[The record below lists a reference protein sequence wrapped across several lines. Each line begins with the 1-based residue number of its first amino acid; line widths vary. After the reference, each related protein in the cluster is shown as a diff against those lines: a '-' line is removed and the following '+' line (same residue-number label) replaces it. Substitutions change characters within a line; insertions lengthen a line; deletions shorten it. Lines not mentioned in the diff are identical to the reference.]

1 MKVHHLNCGTMRSP
15 GGRLLDGQPGLA
27 RRSSMV
33 AHCLLLETPD
43 SLVLV
48 DTGFGTHAV
57 ADPDGWLGRGFR
69 VMTGAKPSYED
80 SAVAQIRALGLDP
93 ADVRHIVMTHLDV
106 DHAGGLADFPQAVVH
121 VSAEERKAASA
132 PHGFAEKTRYGAAQF
147 AHSPLWSTYP
157 DAGEQW
163 FGFDAVRPLRGLP
176 PEILLVPLAGH
187 TLGHSGVAVDTGEGW
202 LLHAG
207 DSYFFHGQLN
217 PVRPEC
223 PPGLRLLQRLNEMD
237 RRQRLSNEER
247 LRTLAHDHGDEVTV
261 FSSHSPVELR
271 ALRR

>member
-1 MKVHHLNCGTMRSP
+1 MKVHHLNCGAMRP
-15 GGRLLDGQPGLA
+15 WGGRLFDGQPGLA

-33 AHCLLLETPD
+33 AHCLLVETPD

-48 DTGFGTHAV
+48 DTGFGTQGAT
-57 ADPDGWLGRGFR
+57 DPDGWLGRGFR
-69 VMTGAKPSYED
+69 TMVGAKPTHEE

-121 VSAEERKAASA
+121 VSEEERKAAA
-132 PHGFAEKTRYGAAQF
+132 GPRGFAEKTRYRAAQF
-147 AHSPLWSTYP
+147 AHSPLWSSYP

-163 FGFDAVRPLRGLP
+163 FGFDAVRPLRGVA

-187 TLGHSGVAVDTGEGW
+187 TIGHSGVAVDTGEGW

-217 PVRPEC
+217 PVRPDC
-223 PPGLRLLQRLNEMD
+223 PPGLRLLQRLNETD
-237 RRQRLSNEER
+237 RRLRLSNEDR
-247 LRTLAHDHGDEVTV
+247 LRTLTHDHPDEVTV

-271 ALRR
+271 ALLR

>member
-1 MKVHHLNCGTMRSP
+1 MKVHHLNCGTMRP
-15 GGRLLDGQPGLA
+15 WGGRPFDGQPGLA

-48 DTGFGTHAV
+48 DTGFGTHA
-57 ADPDGWLGRGFR
+57 ATDPDGWLGRGFR
-69 VMTGAKPSYED
+69 AMVGAKPTYEE

-121 VSAEERKAASA
+121 VSEAERKAAA
-132 PHGFAEKTRYGAAQF
+132 GARGFAEKTRYRAPQF
-147 AHSPLWSTYP
+147 AHSPLWSSYP
-157 DAGEQW
+157 DAGELW
-163 FGFDAVRPLRGLP
+163 FGFDAVRPLRGLT

-187 TLGHSGVAVDTGEGW
+187 TIGHSGVAVDTGEGW

-217 PVRPEC
+217 PVRPSC
-223 PPGLRLLQRLNEMD
+223 PPALRLLQRLNETD
-237 RRQRLSNEER
+237 RRRRLSNEER
-247 LRTLAHDHGDEVTV
+247 LRTLTRDHPDEVTV
-261 FSSHSPVELR
+261 FSSHSPVEFR
-271 ALRR
+271 ALLR